1 MRLLLSIKVL
11 RSFQFPL
18 KIFQKLLLPWF
29 PNDHYGR
36 WSLSSASEEA
46 TAMNRGG
53 TLGSRH
59 CHCMLQLPA
68 FTQRFSKFYFLPTVS
83 EPLQWTQPEWPASH
97 KKPFRGKLNDLETRP
112 SKAFKGLFECSREFR
127 LSGCCISGWPGRP
140 GGKTSRFWR
149 KPTALCCLAGFFLHC
164 FTLRH
169 YFCRQKDLVEKCI
182 WFFLQQNKITTNS
195 SVDKVFQSFL
205 IYFYDPTFDGTS
217 RRLSFRHHSLQSRR
231 FFKPSVFKT
240 SVFAEQQQI
249 FPWLEMFR
257 LHSGLRQT
265 HECNHHRLGDKI
277 WNW

>member
-1 MRLLLSIKVL
+1 
-11 RSFQFPL
+11 
-18 KIFQKLLLPWF
+18 
-29 PNDHYGR
+29 
-36 WSLSSASEEA
+36 
-46 TAMNRGG
+46 MNRGG

-68 FTQRFSKFYFLPTVS
+68 FTQRLSKFYFLPHTVS

-149 KPTALCCLAGFFLHC
+149 KPTALCCLAVFFLHC

-169 YFCRQKDLVEKCI
+169 YFCKQKELVEKCI

-195 SVDKVFQSFL
+195 SVDTAFL
-205 IYFYDPTFDGTS
+205 SLGQIFMIQLLMEPLAGCHLDIIVYKAEDFSS
-217 RRLSFRHHSLQSRR
+217 RPFSRHLCLLNNSR
-231 FFKPSVFKT
+231 FFHGWKSSGCTQAWGKPT
-240 SVFAEQQQI
+240 SKPTQ
-249 FPWLEMFR
+249 
-257 LHSGLRQT
+257 
-265 HECNHHRLGDKI
+265 I

>member
-1 MRLLLSIKVL
+1 
-11 RSFQFPL
+11 
-18 KIFQKLLLPWF
+18 
-29 PNDHYGR
+29 
-36 WSLSSASEEA
+36 
-46 TAMNRGG
+46 MNRGG

-127 LSGCCISGWPGRP
+127 LSGCCISGWSGRP

-149 KPTALCCLAGFFLHC
+149 KPTALCCLAVFFLHC

-169 YFCRQKDLVEKCI
+169 YFCKQKELVEKCI

-195 SVDKVFQSFL
+195 SVDTVFRRFL
-205 IYFYDPTFDGTS
+205 ISWSDFYDPTFDGTS

-231 FFKPSVFKT
+231 FSSRPFSRHLCLLNNSRFFHGWKCSGCTQAWGKPT
-240 SVFAEQQQI
+240 SAIIIV
-249 FPWLEMFR
+249 LETKYEIDNFS
-257 LHSGLRQT
+257 SGRFFYGP
-265 HECNHHRLGDKI
+265 HWGACSIVPYVVVVNSGDFGG
-277 WNW
+277 

>member
-1 MRLLLSIKVL
+1 
-11 RSFQFPL
+11 
-18 KIFQKLLLPWF
+18 
-29 PNDHYGR
+29 
-36 WSLSSASEEA
+36 
-46 TAMNRGG
+46 MNRGG

-112 SKAFKGLFECSREFR
+112 SKAFLSAPENSGSLAAASPDGRVDQAERRRGFEESQ
-127 LSGCCISGWPGRP
+127 RP
-140 GGKTSRFWR
+140 CAALPCFSC
-149 KPTALCCLAGFFLHC
+149 TALHWGIIFANKKSW
-164 FTLRH
+164 LRNV
-169 YFCRQKDLVEKCI
+169 FKISCI

-195 SVDKVFQSFL
+195 SVDTVFRSFL
-205 IYFYDPTFDGTS
+205 ISWSDFYDPTFDGTS